1 MIPAGTIVSIV
12 HIGCRYLNR
21 FRPIALISIDL
32 SGKPLPVVEFLPG
45 VGKFGNHQVTSHS
58 QFGSLVF
65 GISFEDRIS
74 TENIFLVFPFI
85 YGIVSPGKCLLVFF
99 P

>member
-1 MIPAGTIVSIV
+1 MGIIHSGGRS
-12 HIGCRYLNR
+12 LNR
-21 FRPIALISIDL
+21 FRPMDLRGIDL
-32 SGKPLPVVEFLPG
+32 SGKPLPVVELLPG
-45 VGKFGNHQVTSHS
+45 SGKFGNHQITGHS

-65 GISFEDRIS
+65 GISFKDRIS

-85 YGIVSPGKCLLVFF
+85 YGIASPGKCLLVFF

>member
-1 MIPAGTIVSIV
+1 MDLRG
-12 HIGCRYLNR
+12 
-21 FRPIALISIDL
+21 IDL
-32 SGKPLPVVEFLPG
+32 SGKPLPVVELLPG
-45 VGKFGNHQVTSHS
+45 SGEFRNHQVTCYS

-85 YGIVSPGKCLLVFF
+85 YGIASPGKCFLVFF